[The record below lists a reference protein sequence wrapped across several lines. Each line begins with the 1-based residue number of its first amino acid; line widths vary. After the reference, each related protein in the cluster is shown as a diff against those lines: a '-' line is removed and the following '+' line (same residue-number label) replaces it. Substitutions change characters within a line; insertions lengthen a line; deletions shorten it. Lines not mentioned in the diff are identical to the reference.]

1 MRRVSRSALVRS
13 LLALGGAVALSGCAA
28 GEERATSPSKVDVP
42 GGQGSAAN
50 EARGAGAAQD
60 MTPVE
65 GFDAYLCG
73 FHFVNGDLDRQME
86 AHHYAQRLNDD
97 FQQAV
102 IFDGND
108 ADAKMIGV
116 EYVISERLFRTL
128 PEDEQ
133 RLWHSHGFEVS
144 SGALIAPGLP
154 AAAERELMADF
165 APTYGKTWHFWHAD
179 RGDTLPLGAPTLM
192 MSFTATGQL
201 DPRLLE
207 DRDARFGVS
216 SGSLRRDRS
225 AIAAPAPI
233 GNADAWQRGEVVQ
246 VELTGGA
253 ARPSGEQGK

>member
-1 MRRVSRSALVRS
+1 MRHMSRSVLV
-13 LLALGGAVALSGCAA
+13 LALGVAATSAGCAS
-28 GEERATSPSKVDVP
+28 GDERATAPSRVDVP
-42 GGQGSAAN
+42 GGPSSASTRAL
-50 EARGAGAAQD
+50 GAAQD

-73 FHFVNGDLDRQME
+73 FHFVNGDLGRQME

-108 ADAKMIGV
+108 ADAKLIGV

-128 PEDEQ
+128 PADEQ

-154 AAAERELMADF
+154 AEADRALMTDF
-165 APTYGKTWHFWHAD
+165 APTYGKTWHLWHAD
-179 RGDTLPLGAPTLM
+179 RGDTLPIGAPALM
-192 MSFTATGQL
+192 MGFTATGQL
-201 DPRLLE
+201 DPALLQ
-207 DRDARFGVS
+207 DRDDRFNVS
-216 SGSLRRDRS
+216 SEAIRRDRATIS
-225 AIAAPAPI
+225 APAPI

-246 VELTGGA
+246 VELTTPRAETGA
-253 ARPSGEQGK
+253 EQGK